1 MASHC
6 DSPACDGGVDDSLG
20 PVLATLDRPRVADPV
35 TIAVVADAHLATD
48 HRGTWKTLHRTEA
61 RLRTAVN
68 AATEGSD
75 AVVFAGDQTH
85 DGHRP
90 EFERFHSLAA
100 GLAQPWVGLPGNHDV
115 PKAYD
120 EHEGPS
126 LEDVCRRFTGDAA
139 SPDRGEAC
147 YPLTLQVGELRI
159 VCVNTAAPADVDL
172 DSTWAGAV
180 GPAQR
185 EQLRETLAAAPTA
198 PTLVVAHHN
207 LGALP
212 EHKAAYP
219 WDRFPADDATAV
231 RSLLADAGVP
241 LAVTG
246 HQHVPAVQDYGRVTE
261 VMSPATCS
269 FPQAMLRLR
278 VGPDGTCVRFVPLAG
293 APGIREAYW
302 HAATGKTLGRGIL
315 DMALDRVTDL

>member
-1 MASHC
+1 MASHR
-6 DSPACDGGVDDSLG
+6 DSAARAGSTDDSLG
-20 PVLATLDRPRVADPV
+20 PVMATLDRPRVADPV

-61 RLRTAVN
+61 RLRTALD
-68 AATEGSD
+68 AAAEGSD

-85 DGHRP
+85 DGHHP
-90 EFERFHSLAA
+90 EFERFHSLA
-100 GLAQPWVGLPGNHDV
+100 GELAQPWVGLPGNHDV

-120 EHEGPS
+120 EHDGPS
-126 LEDVCRRFTGDAA
+126 FEAVCRHFTGDAA
-139 SPDRGEAC
+139 PPDTGEAC

-159 VCVNTAAPADVDL
+159 VCVNTAAPTDVDL
-172 DSTWAGAV
+172 RSTWAGAV

-185 EQLRETLAAAPTA
+185 ERLREMVAATPET
-198 PTLVVAHHN
+198 PTLLVAHHN

-212 EHKAAYP
+212 EHEAAYP

-231 RSLLADAGVP
+231 RSLLADADVP

-246 HQHVPAVQDYGRVTE
+246 HQHVPAVQHHGTVTE
-261 VMSPATCS
+261 LMAPATCS

-293 APGIREAYW
+293 PSGIREAYW
-302 HAATGKTLGRGIL
+302 HAVTGTALGRGIL